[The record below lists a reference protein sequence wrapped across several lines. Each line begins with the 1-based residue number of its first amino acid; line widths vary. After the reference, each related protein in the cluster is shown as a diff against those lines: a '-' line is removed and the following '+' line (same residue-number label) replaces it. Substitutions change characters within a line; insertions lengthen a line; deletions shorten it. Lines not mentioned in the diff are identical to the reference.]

1 MQVLNDLKVFCESG
15 VDDSESLLE
24 RLRKQSL
31 MVETKTFS
39 SGKKTLSRTC
49 SFITF
54 QAWLIR
60 LGLGEQVGRWRGL
73 MPMRAPTIRVALSPC
88 PQVALPPTGRR
99 AFGVLLSNWLALERV
114 WQIQQNWVP
123 TLQLQNFLKTSSMGS
138 VRNNCS
144 SSNGLMHFVI
154 CFTVF

>member
-15 VDDSESLLE
+15 VDESESLLE

-39 SGKKTLSRTC
+39 SGKKTLSRIC

-73 MPMRAPTIRVALSPC
+73 MPMRAHTIRVAS
-88 PQVALPPTGRR
+88 
-99 AFGVLLSNWLALERV
+99 
-114 WQIQQNWVP
+114 
-123 TLQLQNFLKTSSMGS
+123 
-138 VRNNCS
+138 
-144 SSNGLMHFVI
+144 
-154 CFTVF
+154 